1 MAYTLPQIVDIL
13 AKADRTMYKIGSV
26 AYNDMFNEL
35 DESLDYNRD
44 IIYIYKVAV
53 EYADNFYVGTDK
65 LDAVVERLGAKISI
79 YNYGSLAP
87 IYVDVSAQIN
97 QVLNTL
103 YVLKTTALDLGAGL
117 TGDTDFSQ
125 SQIDIDIDYTY
136 LNSLYVQLTRTL
148 TINGV
153 TFDLSQ
159 NRTWNVGTV
168 TSVAAIT
175 LGTAGTDLSS
185 SVATGTTTP
194 VITLNVPSASASN
207 RGVLTSADWTAFN
220 AKQNAITLT
229 TTGSSGASTLIG
241 STLNIPNYGS
251 ALSGYL
257 PLSGGTMT
265 GNINWAQTDRGITW
279 AFNTDGAYIKFY
291 NTADG
296 DTDSRLE
303 FATLDNDNEYFRW
316 GHVSSGGSFYESMR
330 LKPVGSGNSELIVTG
345 KIIKSGGTTSQFLK
359 ANGDVDSTS
368 YQPSITLTTTG
379 TSGAATLIGS
389 TLNIPQYVGVVTSV
403 FGRTGAVVAT
413 EGDYTLTQLGDVTIT
428 SPTNGQV
435 LKYNGTTWVN
445 NTDTDTG
452 LTSVGLSMPVA
463 FSVANSPLTS
473 NGTMV
478 HRLIT
483 ISMVVLI
490 KELLE
495 VTLTTK

>member
-168 TSVAAIT
+168 TSVAALTI
-175 LGTAGTDLSS
+175 GTAGTDLSS

-229 TTGSSGASTLIG
+229 TTGSSGA
-241 STLNIPNYGS
+241 
-251 ALSGYL
+251 
-257 PLSGGTMT
+257 
-265 GNINWAQTDRGITW
+265 
-279 AFNTDGAYIKFY
+279 
-291 NTADG
+291 
-296 DTDSRLE
+296 
-303 FATLDNDNEYFRW
+303 
-316 GHVSSGGSFYESMR
+316 
-330 LKPVGSGNSELIVTG
+330 
-345 KIIKSGGTTSQFLK
+345 
-359 ANGDVDSTS
+359 
-368 YQPSITLTTTG
+368 
-379 TSGAATLIGS
+379 ATLIGS

-403 FGRTGAVVAT
+403 FVPKFCKLYLQG
-413 EGDYTLTQLGDVTIT
+413 
-428 SPTNGQV
+428 
-435 LKYNGTTWVN
+435 
-445 NTDTDTG
+445 
-452 LTSVGLSMPVA
+452 
-463 FSVANSPLTS
+463 
-473 NGTMV
+473 
-478 HRLIT
+478 
-483 ISMVVLI
+483 
-490 KELLE
+490 
-495 VTLTTK
+495 